1 MNNKKRFSLPP
12 RYLLFILAI
21 FCFGA
26 MFVTFATKISVSP
39 VKNIVGYIITPMQK
53 GINKVGGWLGDKN
66 FEFKTL
72 EEVQKENDSLL
83 AQIDDLKVE
92 NSQLLQER
100 YELDRLRQLYE
111 LDEKYSGYEK
121 VAARVIAKDTGNWFS
136 TFTIDKGEKN
146 GIAVDMNVIAG
157 NGLVGIVYD
166 VSAHTAK
173 VRTIINDTSMVSAM
187 FLKTNDS
194 CIVNGSLDTMEDGYL
209 EVVYISKDAKVKNG
223 DELVTSYVSSK
234 FNEGITIGKV
244 SDIKLDS
251 TKLTKTAKVTPIVD
265 FKHLKEVLVIT
276 DLKKTENLDT
286 GTKE

>member
-72 EEVQKENDSLL
+72 KEVQKENDSLL

-157 NGLVGIVYD
+157 SGLVGIVVETGD
-166 VSAHTAK
+166 NWAK
-173 VRTIINDTSMVSAM
+173 VRSIIDDSSNVSSMVLSTQD
-187 FLKTNDS
+187 L
-194 CIVNGSLDTMEDGYL
+194 CIVKGNLELMSENTIEFEKLVDSDNNVAVGEQVVTSNVSGKYL
-209 EVVYISKDAKVKNG
+209 EGILIGYITEINEDSNQLTKYGYISPA
-223 DELVTSYVSSK
+223 
-234 FNEGITIGKV
+234 
-244 SDIKLDS
+244 
-251 TKLTKTAKVTPIVD
+251 VD
-265 FKHLKEVLVIT
+265 FEHLSEVLIIKNLKEQPQ
-276 DLKKTENLDT
+276 TE
-286 GTKE
+286 E

>member
-72 EEVQKENDSLL
+72 KEVQKENDSLL

-157 NGLVGIVYD
+157 SGLVGIVVETGD
-166 VSAHTAK
+166 NWAK
-173 VRTIINDTSMVSAM
+173 VRSIIDDSSNVSSMVLSTQD
-187 FLKTNDS
+187 L
-194 CIVNGSLDTMEDGYL
+194 CIVKGNLELMSENTIEFEKLVDSDNNVAVGEQVVTSNVSGKYL
-209 EVVYISKDAKVKNG
+209 EGILIGYITEIKEDSNQLTKSGYISPA
-223 DELVTSYVSSK
+223 
-234 FNEGITIGKV
+234 
-244 SDIKLDS
+244 
-251 TKLTKTAKVTPIVD
+251 VD
-265 FKHLKEVLVIT
+265 FEHLSEVLIIKNLKEQPQ
-276 DLKKTENLDT
+276 TE
-286 GTKE
+286 E

>member
-72 EEVQKENDSLL
+72 KEVQKENDSLL

-157 NGLVGIVYD
+157 SGLVGIVVETGD
-166 VSAHTAK
+166 NWAK
-173 VRTIINDTSMVSAM
+173 VRSIIDDSSNVSSMVLST
-187 FLKTNDS
+187 LDL
-194 CIVNGSLDTMEDGYL
+194 CIVKGNLELMSENTIEFEKLVDSDNNVAVGEQVVTSNVSGKYL
-209 EVVYISKDAKVKNG
+209 EGILIGYITEINEDSNQLTKSGYISPA
-223 DELVTSYVSSK
+223 
-234 FNEGITIGKV
+234 
-244 SDIKLDS
+244 
-251 TKLTKTAKVTPIVD
+251 VD
-265 FKHLKEVLVIT
+265 FEHLSEVLIIKNLKEQPQ
-276 DLKKTENLDT
+276 TE
-286 GTKE
+286 E

>member
-72 EEVQKENDSLL
+72 KEVQKENDSLL

-111 LDEKYSGYEK
+111 LDEKYSEYEK

-157 NGLVGIVYD
+157 SGLVGIVVETGD
-166 VSAHTAK
+166 NWAK
-173 VRTIINDTSMVSAM
+173 VRSIIDDSSNVSSMVLSTQD
-187 FLKTNDS
+187 L
-194 CIVNGSLDTMEDGYL
+194 CIVKGNLELMSENTIEFEKLVDSDNNVAVGEQVVTSNVSGKYL
-209 EVVYISKDAKVKNG
+209 EGILIGYITEIKEDSNQLTKSGYISPA
-223 DELVTSYVSSK
+223 
-234 FNEGITIGKV
+234 
-244 SDIKLDS
+244 
-251 TKLTKTAKVTPIVD
+251 VD
-265 FKHLKEVLVIT
+265 FEHLSEVLIIKNLKEQPQ
-276 DLKKTENLDT
+276 TE
-286 GTKE
+286 E

>member
-21 FCFGA
+21 VCFGA

-53 GINKVGGWLGDKN
+53 GINKVGSWLGDKN

-72 EEVQKENDSLL
+72 KEVQKENDSLL

-157 NGLVGIVYD
+157 SGLVGIVVETGD
-166 VSAHTAK
+166 NWAK
-173 VRTIINDTSMVSAM
+173 VRSIIDDSSNVSSMVLSTQD
-187 FLKTNDS
+187 L
-194 CIVNGSLDTMEDGYL
+194 CIVKGNLELMSENTIEFEKLVDSDNNVAVGEQVVTSNVSGKYL
-209 EVVYISKDAKVKNG
+209 EGILIGYITEINEDSNHLTKSGYISPA
-223 DELVTSYVSSK
+223 
-234 FNEGITIGKV
+234 
-244 SDIKLDS
+244 
-251 TKLTKTAKVTPIVD
+251 VD
-265 FKHLKEVLVIT
+265 FEHLSEVLIIKNLKEQPQ
-276 DLKKTENLDT
+276 TE
-286 GTKE
+286 E

>member
-12 RYLLFILAI
+12 RYLLFILTI

-72 EEVQKENDSLL
+72 KEVQKENDSLL

-157 NGLVGIVYD
+157 SGLVGIVVETGD
-166 VSAHTAK
+166 NWAK
-173 VRTIINDTSMVSAM
+173 VRSIIDDSSNVSSMVLSTQD
-187 FLKTNDS
+187 L
-194 CIVNGSLDTMEDGYL
+194 CIVKGNLELMSENTIEFEKLVDSDNNVAVGEQVVTSNVSGKYL
-209 EVVYISKDAKVKNG
+209 EGILIGYITEINEDSNQLTKSGYISPA
-223 DELVTSYVSSK
+223 
-234 FNEGITIGKV
+234 
-244 SDIKLDS
+244 
-251 TKLTKTAKVTPIVD
+251 VD
-265 FKHLKEVLVIT
+265 FEHLSEVLIIKNLKEQPQ
-276 DLKKTENLDT
+276 TE
-286 GTKE
+286 E

>member
-72 EEVQKENDSLL
+72 KEVQKENDSLL

-157 NGLVGIVYD
+157 SGLVGIVVETGD
-166 VSAHTAK
+166 NWAK
-173 VRTIINDTSMVSAM
+173 VRSIIDDSSNVSSMLLSTQD
-187 FLKTNDS
+187 L
-194 CIVNGSLDTMEDGYL
+194 CIVKGNLELMSENTIEFEKLVDSDNNVAVGEQVVTSNVSGKYL
-209 EVVYISKDAKVKNG
+209 EGILIGYITEINEDSNQLTKSGYISPA
-223 DELVTSYVSSK
+223 
-234 FNEGITIGKV
+234 
-244 SDIKLDS
+244 
-251 TKLTKTAKVTPIVD
+251 VD
-265 FKHLKEVLVIT
+265 FEHLSEVLIIKNLKEQPQ
-276 DLKKTENLDT
+276 TE
-286 GTKE
+286 E

>member
-1 MNNKKRFSLPP
+1 
-12 RYLLFILAI
+12 
-21 FCFGA
+21 
-26 MFVTFATKISVSP
+26 MFVTFATKISASP

-72 EEVQKENDSLL
+72 KEVQKENDSLL

-157 NGLVGIVYD
+157 SGLVGIVVETGD
-166 VSAHTAK
+166 NWAK
-173 VRTIINDTSMVSAM
+173 VRSIIDDSSNVSSMVLSTQD
-187 FLKTNDS
+187 L
-194 CIVNGSLDTMEDGYL
+194 CIVKGNLELMSENTIEFEKLVDSDNNVAVGEQVVTSNVSGKYL
-209 EVVYISKDAKVKNG
+209 EGILIGYIT
-223 DELVTSYVSSK
+223 EI
-234 FNEGITIGKV
+234 NE
-244 SDIKLDS
+244 DS
-251 TKLTKTAKVTPIVD
+251 NHAY
-265 FKHLKEVLVIT
+265 
-276 DLKKTENLDT
+276 
-286 GTKE
+286 

>member
-12 RYLLFILAI
+12 RYLLFILAV

-72 EEVQKENDSLL
+72 KEVQKENDSLL

-157 NGLVGIVYD
+157 SGLVGIVVETGD
-166 VSAHTAK
+166 NWAK
-173 VRTIINDTSMVSAM
+173 VRSIIDDSSNVSSMVLSTQD
-187 FLKTNDS
+187 L
-194 CIVNGSLDTMEDGYL
+194 CIVKGNLELMSENTIEFEKLVDSDNNVAVGEQVVTSNVSGKYL
-209 EVVYISKDAKVKNG
+209 EGILIGYITEINEDSNQLTKSGYISPA
-223 DELVTSYVSSK
+223 
-234 FNEGITIGKV
+234 
-244 SDIKLDS
+244 
-251 TKLTKTAKVTPIVD
+251 VD
-265 FKHLKEVLVIT
+265 FEHLSEVLIIKNLKEQPQ
-276 DLKKTENLDT
+276 TE
-286 GTKE
+286 E

>member
-1 MNNKKRFSLPP
+1 M
-12 RYLLFILAI
+12 
-21 FCFGA
+21 
-26 MFVTFATKISVSP
+26 
-39 VKNIVGYIITPMQK
+39 KNIVGYIITPMQK

-72 EEVQKENDSLL
+72 KEVQKENDSLL

-157 NGLVGIVYD
+157 SGLVGIVVETGD
-166 VSAHTAK
+166 NWAK
-173 VRTIINDTSMVSAM
+173 VRSIIDDSSNVSSMVLSTQD
-187 FLKTNDS
+187 L
-194 CIVNGSLDTMEDGYL
+194 CIVKGNLELMSENTM
-209 EVVYISKDAKVKNG
+209 
-223 DELVTSYVSSK
+223 
-234 FNEGITIGKV
+234 
-244 SDIKLDS
+244 
-251 TKLTKTAKVTPIVD
+251 
-265 FKHLKEVLVIT
+265 
-276 DLKKTENLDT
+276 NLRN
-286 GTKE
+286 

>member
-72 EEVQKENDSLL
+72 KEVQKENDSLL

-157 NGLVGIVYD
+157 SGLVGIV
-166 VSAHTAK
+166 VETGVNWAK
-173 VRTIINDTSMVSAM
+173 VRSIIDDSSNVSSMVLSTQD
-187 FLKTNDS
+187 L
-194 CIVNGSLDTMEDGYL
+194 CIVKGNL
-209 EVVYISKDAKVKNG
+209 ELMSENTIEFEK
-223 DELVTSYVSSK
+223 LVD
-234 FNEGITIGKV
+234 
-244 SDIKLDS
+244 SDNNVAVGEQDCNI
-251 TKLTKTAKVTPIVD
+251 
-265 FKHLKEVLVIT
+265 
-276 DLKKTENLDT
+276 
-286 GTKE
+286 

>member
-53 GINKVGGWLGDKN
+53 GINKVGSWLGDKN

-72 EEVQKENDSLL
+72 KEVQKENDSLL

-157 NGLVGIVYD
+157 SGLVGIVVETGD
-166 VSAHTAK
+166 NWAK
-173 VRTIINDTSMVSAM
+173 VRSIIDDSSNVSSMVLSTQD
-187 FLKTNDS
+187 L
-194 CIVNGSLDTMEDGYL
+194 CIVKGNLELMSENTIEFEKLVDSDNNVAVGEQVVTSNVSGKYL
-209 EVVYISKDAKVKNG
+209 EGILIGYITEINEDSNQLTKSGYISPA
-223 DELVTSYVSSK
+223 
-234 FNEGITIGKV
+234 
-244 SDIKLDS
+244 
-251 TKLTKTAKVTPIVD
+251 VD
-265 FKHLKEVLVIT
+265 FEHLSEVLIIKNLKEQPQ
-276 DLKKTENLDT
+276 TE
-286 GTKE
+286 E

>member
-53 GINKVGGWLGDKN
+53 GINKLGGWLGDKN

-72 EEVQKENDSLL
+72 KEVQKENDSLL

-157 NGLVGIVYD
+157 SGLVGIVVETGD
-166 VSAHTAK
+166 NWAK
-173 VRTIINDTSMVSAM
+173 VRSIIDDSSNVSSMVLSTQD
-187 FLKTNDS
+187 L
-194 CIVNGSLDTMEDGYL
+194 CIVKGNLELMSENTIEFEKLVDSDNNVAVGEQVVTSNVSGKYL
-209 EVVYISKDAKVKNG
+209 EGILIGYITEIKEDSNQLTKSGYISPA
-223 DELVTSYVSSK
+223 
-234 FNEGITIGKV
+234 
-244 SDIKLDS
+244 
-251 TKLTKTAKVTPIVD
+251 VD
-265 FKHLKEVLVIT
+265 FEHLSEVLIIKNLKEQPQ
-276 DLKKTENLDT
+276 TE
-286 GTKE
+286 E